1 MTVRWDALLVRHLAR
16 ELDGL
21 LAGARLRALRLDA
34 SSRDLVL
41 FLRERTVVWRLHPT
55 RGSLLLRDPAEPGPD
70 DLRLPMRV
78 RAVTAPPDERLLRI
92 QLLPARGGRRPMD
105 VVVELIGNR
114 WNALVAEGPEARIR
128 HVLVTREGARTL
140 AVGARWEPPPPSPRR
155 GVDGDLPL
163 EEWRALVAGASGSAA
178 RRTLVSS
185 VAWTSPLNAPALLAD
200 PEAGWR
206 LWKRL
211 ADPEAEA
218 SPVVLRTERGPHP
231 YPVPLPHLP
240 SEPAPTLVEAL
251 RRARTAEGEPE
262 PGAALLLPPSLV
274 RALDRTLDG
283 LRRRLTS
290 LQAEREGLADP
301 DDLRATG
308 DLLLARFHQVP
319 AGAERVVLTDF
330 AGEAVEVALDPTLPP
345 QENADRYYDRAARAE
360 RARERIPALV
370 ARTRSR
376 LEALETLE
384 ARVRA
389 GEATREEVEAALPPE
404 ALRTGAEGGRG
415 EDGGPSLPYRRFRS
429 TGGLEIRVGKGPR
442 ENDDLTFHHSSPDDV
457 WLHAQQVPGA
467 HVILRWGRKET
478 PPSRDLA
485 EAAVLAALHSKARTS
500 GSVPVQW
507 TFRKYVRSPRK
518 APPGL
523 VVPDRVRTVFVEP
536 DAGVAERLS
545 VEE

>member
-1 MTVRWDALLVRHLAR
+1 
-16 ELDGL
+16 
-21 LAGARLRALRLDA
+21 
-34 SSRDLVL
+34 
-41 FLRERTVVWRLHPT
+41 
-55 RGSLLLRDPAEPGPD
+55 
-70 DLRLPMRV
+70 
-78 RAVTAPPDERLLRI
+78 
-92 QLLPARGGRRPMD
+92 
-105 VVVELIGNR
+105 
-114 WNALVAEGPEARIR
+114 
-128 HVLVTREGARTL
+128 
-140 AVGARWEPPPPSPRR
+140 
-155 GVDGDLPL
+155 VDGDLPL

-218 SPVVLRTERGPHP
+218 SPVVLRTGRGPHP

-283 LRRRLTS
+283 LRRRLTT
-290 LQAEREGLADP
+290 LEAEREGLADP
-301 DDLRATG
+301 DDLRTTG
-308 DLLLARFHQVP
+308 DLLLARFHEVP
-319 AGAERVVLTDF
+319 TGAERVVLTDF

-360 RARERIPALV
+360 RARERLPALV
-370 ARTRSR
+370 ARTRAR
-376 LEALETLE
+376 VEGLEALE

-404 ALRTGAEGGRG
+404 ALRAEEEGSRS
-415 EDGGPSLPYRRFRS
+415 EDRGPSLPYRRFRS

-457 WLHAQQVPGA
+457 WLHAQQVAGA

-523 VVPDRVRTVFVEP
+523 VVPDRVQTVFVEP